1 MEALLCAFNIIQFD
15 RLTEMLTITNKL
27 AFWSKKFKILTCSS
41 SIRYHCMFL
50 IFQKFLRYLYEKNL
64 LIGTRSFC
72 IFEISHERQ
81 IFILIAGILVQLTP
95 STIYLQQLKLTLQ
108 GFPFGLTSAPT
119 RDILSKMAK
128 NCMNITKSTFL
139 RQNSRWNMG
148 DKPIF
153 WIVDGDLPKSTLQGT
168 PFIDIYLPYSM
179 ISTLS

>member
-27 AFWSKKFKILTCSS
+27 ASWSKKFKFLTCSS

-50 IFQKFLRYLYEKNL
+50 IFQKFLRYSYEKNL

-108 GFPFGLTSAPT
+108 GFPFGFDQCPHQGHFEQNGQKLHEYYK
-119 RDILSKMAK
+119 INIFEAK
-128 NCMNITKSTFL
+128 QQVEHGRQANFLDSGWRSTQVHPL
-139 RQNSRWNMG
+139 G
-148 DKPIF
+148 D
-153 WIVDGDLPKSTLQGT
+153 TL
-168 PFIDIYLPYSM
+168 Y
-179 ISTLS
+179 